1 MTKLRTLTNLFPNE
15 KQVTDNDA
23 DLNTG
28 AEYWAIF
35 QPGSFPGTRVTGLVR
50 DVNWEIVFDLYVRY
64 KTRAESLP
72 KFKAA
77 RSDLF
82 NLLHPA
88 CLNGTNNVSKLILS
102 ASGGLQ
108 QDTPGENPNF
118 IIQTFS
124 AVVTQRVR
132 FDV

>member
-1 MTKLRTLTNLFPNE
+1 MTKMRTLTSLFATA

-23 DLNTG
+23 ELNTG

-35 QPGSFPGTRVTGLVR
+35 QPGAFPGTRVTGKVV
-50 DVNWEIVFDLYVRY
+50 DVNWEIIFDLYVRY

-77 RSDLF
+77 RSELF

-88 CLNGTNNVSKLILS
+88 CLNSTNGVSKLVLS

-108 QDTPGENPNF
+108 QDIPGENPNF
-118 IIQTFS
+118 LIQTFS

-132 FDV
+132 FDF